1 MRLVPDTSVV
11 IDGRITSLIRQGDC
25 PDAEIIIPEA
35 VVAELESQANQGRE
49 IGFSGLA
56 ELQRLDRMAQEGLC
70 TVRFVG
76 SRPSLD
82 QVRLAAGGEIDAMI
96 REAAHEHDAT
106 FVTSDRVQSEVARAK
121 GLQVQY
127 LRPEIGEF
135 GPLGIDQF
143 FDEQT
148 LAVYLKEQVPP
159 YAKRGTIHDAR
170 FVKIRDQPSSEHE
183 LVALAQE
190 CLERAKRDP
199 DGFIEHESRGIT
211 ILQIGSM
218 RIAIARCPFVDG
230 MEITAVRPV
239 VDVTLDDYAGTDGL
253 TERLTGGRSGILI
266 AGAPGVGKTTLAQNC
281 ATFLMGNGVIVKTME
296 APRDM
301 QVPDLISQYTALD
314 GQMEATAE
322 MVMLLR
328 PDYVVY
334 DELRRTEDFRVFADM
349 RLAGVGMIG
358 VLHAENVHAALL
370 RFLSRVDFGTLSRVV
385 DTIVIVE
392 EGEIAHIYDLEFGLR
407 VPDSM
412 PGDGAVT
419 PVVAVVDAATGLT
432 ALEVFRYEGEI
443 VIMPLALPVPI
454 PERGGRPS
462 LEESAPER
470 APAAP
475 ADERGG
481 GRQIER
487 ELQREIGRFT
497 DGPVEVRML
506 SDTKAVVYIDDKD
519 VPAAIGKG
527 GKNVAAI
534 VNRIGVGID
543 IRARSEAAMPAPGG
557 AVADEELGEG
567 AIRIR
572 TDRRHLAIIAPDQCG
587 RIVDVFAG
595 KEYLFTATV
604 NENGEIHLA
613 RTSSIAQEMLKRFTA
628 GEAIRM
634 RPV

>member
-1 MRLVPDTSVV
+1 
-11 IDGRITSLIRQGDC
+11 
-25 PDAEIIIPEA
+25 
-35 VVAELESQANQGRE
+35 
-49 IGFSGLA
+49 
-56 ELQRLDRMAQEGLC
+56 
-70 TVRFVG
+70 
-76 SRPSLD
+76 
-82 QVRLAAGGEIDAMI
+82 
-96 REAAHEHDAT
+96 
-106 FVTSDRVQSEVARAK
+106 
-121 GLQVQY
+121 
-127 LRPEIGEF
+127 
-135 GPLGIDQF
+135 
-143 FDEQT
+143 
-148 LAVYLKEQVPP
+148 
-159 YAKRGTIHDAR
+159 
-170 FVKIRDQPSSEHE
+170 
-183 LVALAQE
+183 
-190 CLERAKRDP
+190 
-199 DGFIEHESRGIT
+199 
-211 ILQIGSM
+211 
-218 RIAIARCPFVDG
+218 
-230 MEITAVRPV
+230 ME
-239 VDVTLDDYAGTDGL
+239 
-253 TERLTGGRSGILI
+253 
-266 AGAPGVGKTTLAQNC
+266 
-281 ATFLMGNGVIVKTME
+281 NGVIVKTME

-314 GQMEATAE
+314 GRMEATAE

-419 PVVAVVDAATGLT
+419 PVVTVVDAATGLT
-432 ALEVFRYEGEI
+432 ALEVFRYDGEI
-443 VIMPLALPVPI
+443 VIMPLTLPMPL
-454 PERGGRPS
+454 PERGRPHP
-462 LEESAPER
+462 EPTPER

-475 ADERGG
+475 TDERAG

-543 IRARSEAAMPAPGG
+543 IRARSEAAAPAPAG
-557 AVADEELGEG
+557 ASADEELGDG

-572 TDRRHLAIIAPDQCG
+572 TDRRHLAIIAPDQSG

-628 GEAIRM
+628 GEVIRM

>member
-76 SRPSLD
+76 ARPSLD

-96 REAAHEHDAT
+96 RDAAHEHDAT

-121 GLQVQY
+121 GLMVQY

-148 LAVYLKEQVPP
+148 LAVYLKELVPP

-170 FVKIRDQPSSEHE
+170 FVRIRDQPSSEHE

-239 VDVTLDDYAGTDGL
+239 VDVTFHDYAGTDGL
-253 TERLTGGRSGILI
+253 TDRLIGGRSGILI

-281 ATFLMGNGVIVKTME
+281 ATFLMENGVIVKTME

-314 GQMEATAE
+314 GRMEATAE

-392 EGEIAHIYDLEFGLR
+392 EGEIAHIYDLEFDLR

-419 PVVAVVDAATGLT
+419 PVVTVVDAATGLT
-432 ALEVFRYEGEI
+432 GLEVFRYDGEI
-443 VIMPLALPVPI
+443 VIMPRTQPPPAL
-454 PERGGRPS
+454 ERPRPDQAA
-462 LEESAPER
+462 APER
-470 APAAP
+470 ALAVPG
-475 ADERGG
+475 DERGG
-481 GRQIER
+481 GRQVER

-497 DGPVEVRML
+497 DGPVEVRLL

-543 IRARSEAAMPAPGG
+543 IRARSETGAAPPGG
-557 AVADEELGEG
+557 IEEEQTDG

-572 TDRRHLAIIAPDQCG
+572 TDRRYLAIIAPDQSG

-613 RTSSIAQEMLKRFTA
+613 RTSSIAQEMVKRFTA

>member
-1 MRLVPDTSVV
+1 MRLVPDTSVI
-11 IDGRITSLIRQGDC
+11 IDGRISSLLEQGSC

-35 VVAELESQANQGRE
+35 VVAELESQANQARE

-56 ELQRLDRMAQEGLC
+56 ELQRLDAMSREGLC
-70 TVRFVG
+70 EVRFVG

-96 REAAHEHDAT
+96 REAAHEYDAI

-121 GLQVQY
+121 GLEVEY
-127 LRPEIGEF
+127 LRPEFGEF

-148 LAVYLKEQVPP
+148 LAVYLKELVPP
-159 YAKRGTIHDAR
+159 YAKRGTIRDSR
-170 FVKIRDQPSSEHE
+170 LVRIRDQPMSEHE
-183 LVALAQE
+183 LVGLAQE

-199 DGFIEHESRGIT
+199 DGFIEHESRGIS

-218 RIAIARCPFVDG
+218 RIAIARYPFVDG

-239 VDVTLDDYAGTDGL
+239 VDVSLDDYAGADGL
-253 TERLTGGRSGILI
+253 TERLSGRRSGILI

-281 ATFLMGNGVIVKTME
+281 AIFLMENGAIVKTME

-314 GQMEATAE
+314 GSMEATAE

-328 PDYVVY
+328 PDYVIY
-334 DELRRTEDFRVFADM
+334 DELHRTEDFRVFADM

-370 RFLSRVDFGTLSRVV
+370 RFLNRVDFGTLSRVI
-385 DTIVIVE
+385 DTIVLVE
-392 EGEIAHIYDLEFGLR
+392 EGRIAHICDLEFGLR
-407 VPDSM
+407 TPDSI

-419 PVVAVVDAATGLT
+419 PVVTVVDAATGSA
-432 ALEVFRYEGEI
+432 ALEVFRYDGEM
-443 VIMPLALPVPI
+443 VIMPLAPA
-454 PERGGRPS
+454 EH
-462 LEESAPER
+462 APER
-470 APAAP
+470 PRTRPEQMPELPAAVS
-475 ADERGG
+475 AEERGG

-497 DGPVEVRML
+497 DGPVEVKML

-527 GKNVAAI
+527 GKNVASI

-543 IRARSEAAMPAPGG
+543 IRSRSEAAEPAQP
-557 AVADEELGEG
+557 ADEEEIGDG
-567 AIRIR
+567 PIRIR
-572 TDRRHLAIIAPDQCG
+572 TDRRYLSIIAPDQSG

-604 NENGEIHLA
+604 NESGEIHLA
-613 RTSSIAQEMLKRFTA
+613 RTSSIAQEMLKRFTT
-628 GEAIRM
+628 GEVIRM

>member
-1 MRLVPDTSVV
+1 MRLVPDTSVI
-11 IDGRITSLIRQGDC
+11 IDGRITSLITQGDC
-25 PDAEIIIPEA
+25 PDAEVIIPEA

-56 ELQRLDRMAQEGLC
+56 ELQRLDRMAQDGLC

-76 SRPSLD
+76 VRPSLD

-96 REAAHEHDAT
+96 RAAAHEHDAI
-106 FVTSDRVQSEVARAK
+106 FVTSDRVQSEVGRAK

-148 LAVYLKEQVPP
+148 LAVYLKELVPP
-159 YAKRGTIHDAR
+159 YAKRGTIRNAR

-211 ILQIGSM
+211 VLQIGSM

-239 VDVTLDDYAGTDGL
+239 VDVTLDDYTGTDGL
-253 TERLTGGRSGILI
+253 TERLAGGRSGILI

-281 ATFLMGNGVIVKTME
+281 ATFLMENGVIVKTME

-314 GQMEATAE
+314 GRMEATAE

-370 RFLSRVDFGTLSRVV
+370 RFLSRVDFGTLPRVV

-407 VPDSM
+407 VPESI

-419 PVVAVVDAATGLT
+419 PVVTVVDAASGLP
-432 ALEVFRYEGEI
+432 ALEVFRYDGEI
-443 VIMPLALPVPI
+443 VIMPLSVPAA
-454 PERGGRPS
+454 
-462 LEESAPER
+462 APER
-470 APAAP
+470 ARTEPARERVPALS
-475 ADERGG
+475 ADERSG
-481 GRQIER
+481 GRQVER

-527 GKNVAAI
+527 GKNVASI

-543 IRARSEAAMPAPGG
+543 IRARSEEAAPAPSGP
-557 AVADEELGEG
+557 VEEIGEG

-572 TDRRHLAIIAPDQCG
+572 TDRRHLAIIAPDQSG

-613 RTSSIAQEMLKRFTA
+613 RNSTIAQEMLKRYTD
-628 GEAIRM
+628 GEDIRM

>member
-1 MRLVPDTSVV
+1 MRLVPDTSVI
-11 IDGRITSLIRQGDC
+11 IDGRITSLITQGDC
-25 PDAEIIIPEA
+25 PDAEVIIPEA

-56 ELQRLDRMAQEGLC
+56 ELQRLDRMAQDGLC

-76 SRPSLD
+76 VRPSLD

-96 REAAHEHDAT
+96 RAAAHEHDAI
-106 FVTSDRVQSEVARAK
+106 FVTSDRVQSEVGRAK

-148 LAVYLKEQVPP
+148 LAVFLKEQVPP
-159 YAKRGTIHDAR
+159 HAKRGTIRDAR
-170 FVKIRDQPSSEHE
+170 LTKIRDQPSSEHE
-183 LVALAQE
+183 LIALAQE

-239 VDVTLDDYAGTDGL
+239 VDVTLDDYSGTDGL
-253 TERLTGGRSGILI
+253 TERLAGGSRSGILI

-281 ATFLMGNGVIVKTME
+281 ATFLMENGVIVKTME

-301 QVPDLISQYTALD
+301 QVPDLISQYMALD
-314 GQMEATAE
+314 GRMEATAE
-322 MVMLLR
+322 MVMMLR

-370 RFLSRVDFGTLSRVV
+370 RFLSRVDFGTLPRVV
-385 DTIVIVE
+385 DTIVVVE

-407 VPDSM
+407 VPESI

-419 PVVAVVDAATGLT
+419 PIVTVVDAATGLA
-432 ALEVFRYEGEI
+432 ALEVFRYDGEL
-443 VIMPLALPVPI
+443 VIIPLSSSMP
-454 PERGGRPS
+454 
-462 LEESAPER
+462 APER
-470 APAAP
+470 ARPETGR
-475 ADERGG
+475 ERAQPLPGEDRAG
-481 GRQIER
+481 GRQVER

-543 IRARSEAAMPAPGG
+543 IRARSEEAPESSET
-557 AVADEELGEG
+557 VEEIGNG

-572 TDRRHLAIIAPDQCG
+572 TDRRHLAIIAPDQSG

-613 RTSSIAQEMLKRFTA
+613 RNSTIAQEMLKRYTD
-628 GEAIRM
+628 GEEIRM

>member
-1 MRLVPDTSVV
+1 MRLVPDTSVI
-11 IDGRITSLIRQGDC
+11 IDGRITSLITQGDC
-25 PDAEIIIPEA
+25 PDAEVIIPEA

-56 ELQRLDRMAQEGLC
+56 ELQRLDRMAQDGLC

-76 SRPSLD
+76 VRPSLD

-96 REAAHEHDAT
+96 RAAAHEHDAI
-106 FVTSDRVQSEVARAK
+106 FVTSDRVQSEVGRAK

-159 YAKRGTIHDAR
+159 HAKRGTIRDAR
-170 FVKIRDQPSSEHE
+170 LTKIRDQPSSEHE
-183 LVALAQE
+183 LIALAQE

-239 VDVTLDDYAGTDGL
+239 VDVTLNDYAGTDGL
-253 TERLTGGRSGILI
+253 TERLSSGSRAGILI

-281 ATFLMGNGVIVKTME
+281 ATFLMENGVIVKTME

-314 GQMEATAE
+314 GRMEATAE
-322 MVMLLR
+322 MVMMLR

-358 VLHAENVHAALL
+358 VLHAESVYAALL
-370 RFLSRVDFGTLSRVV
+370 RFLSRVDFGTLPRVV
-385 DTIVIVE
+385 DTIVVVE

-407 VPDSM
+407 VPESI

-419 PVVAVVDAATGLT
+419 PIVTVVDAATGLA
-432 ALEVFRYEGEI
+432 ALEVFRYDGEI
-443 VIMPLALPVPI
+443 VIIPLSSSTP
-454 PERGGRPS
+454 
-462 LEESAPER
+462 APER
-470 APAAP
+470 ARTRPETGRDRAP
-475 ADERGG
+475 PLSAEERAG
-481 GRQIER
+481 GRQVER

-506 SDTKAVVYIDDKD
+506 SETKAVVYIDDKD

-527 GKNVAAI
+527 GKNVASI

-543 IRARSEAAMPAPGG
+543 IRARSEEAPASSD
-557 AVADEELGEG
+557 AVEEIGDG

-572 TDRRHLAIIAPDQCG
+572 TDRRHLAIIAPDQSG

-613 RTSSIAQEMLKRFTA
+613 RNSTIAQEMLKRYTD
-628 GEAIRM
+628 GEEIRM

>member
-1 MRLVPDTSVV
+1 MRLVPDTSVI

-25 PDAEIIIPEA
+25 PDAEVIIPEA

-56 ELQRLDRMAQEGLC
+56 ELQRLDRMAGEGLC

-76 SRPSLD
+76 VRPSLD

-96 REAAHEHDAT
+96 RAAAHEHDAL

-135 GPLGIDQF
+135 SPLGIDQF
-143 FDEQT
+143 FDEET
-148 LAVYLKEQVPP
+148 LAVYLKEFVPP
-159 YAKRGTIHDAR
+159 YAKRGTIRDAR
-170 FVKIRDQPSSEHE
+170 FVKIRDQPTSEHE
-183 LVALAQE
+183 LIALAQE

-199 DGFIEHESRGIT
+199 HGFIEHESRGIT
-211 ILQIGSM
+211 VLQIGSM

-253 TERLTGGRSGILI
+253 TERLAGGRSGILI

-281 ATFLMGNGVIVKTME
+281 ATFLMENGVIVKTME

-314 GQMEATAE
+314 GRMEATAE

-328 PDYVVY
+328 PDFVVY

-370 RFLSRVDFGTLSRVV
+370 RFLSRVDFGTLPRVV

-407 VPDSM
+407 VPDSI
-412 PGDGAVT
+412 PGTGSVT
-419 PVVAVVDAATGLT
+419 PVVTVVDAATGLA
-432 ALEVFRYEGEI
+432 ALEIFRHDGEI
-443 VIMPLALPVPI
+443 VIIPFSAPVPE
-454 PERGGRPS
+454 PARSRVEPAQERP
-462 LEESAPER
+462 
-470 APAAP
+470 PAVATE
-475 ADERGG
+475 ERGG

-534 VNRIGVGID
+534 VNRVGVGID
-543 IRARSEAAMPAPGG
+543 IRARSEAATPAPAG
-557 AVADEELGEG
+557 AEEELGEG
-567 AIRIR
+567 GIRIR
-572 TDRRHLAIIAPDQCG
+572 TDRRNLAIIAPDQSG

-604 NENGEIHLA
+604 NESGEIHLA
-613 RTSSIAQEMLKRFTA
+613 RNSTIAQEMLKRYTD

>member
-1 MRLVPDTSVV
+1 MRLVPDTSVI
-11 IDGRITSLIRQGDC
+11 IDGRITSIIRQGDC

-56 ELQRLDRMAQEGLC
+56 ELQRLDRMVQDGLC

-76 SRPSLD
+76 ARPSLD

-148 LAVYLKEQVPP
+148 LGVYLKELVPP
-159 YAKRGTIHDAR
+159 YAKRGTIRDAR

-183 LVALAQE
+183 LIGLAQE
-190 CLERAKRDP
+190 CLERAKRAP

-253 TERLTGGRSGILI
+253 TERLAGGRSGILI

-281 ATFLMGNGVIVKTME
+281 AIFLMENGVIVKTME

-314 GQMEATAE
+314 GRMEATAE

-407 VPDSM
+407 VPDSI
-412 PGDGAVT
+412 PGDGVVT
-419 PVVAVVDAATGLT
+419 PVVTVVDAATGAT
-432 ALEVFRYEGEI
+432 ALEIFRYDGEI
-443 VIMPLALPVPI
+443 VIMPLTLPAPALERVRPP
-454 PERGGRPS
+454 PEP
-462 LEESAPER
+462 APER

-475 ADERGG
+475 VDERGG

-487 ELQREIGRFT
+487 DLQREIGRFT

-506 SDTKAVVYIDDKD
+506 TDTKAVVYIDDKD

-543 IRARSEAAMPAPGG
+543 IRARTEAAAPVG
-557 AVADEELGEG
+557 AEEELGDG

-572 TDRRHLAIIAPDQCG
+572 TDRRHLAIIAPEQSG

-628 GEAIRM
+628 GEVIRM

>member
-1 MRLVPDTSVV
+1 MRLVPDTSVI
-11 IDGRITSLIRQGDC
+11 IDGRITSLITQGDC
-25 PDAEIIIPEA
+25 PDAEVIIPEA

-56 ELQRLDRMAQEGLC
+56 ELQRLDRMAQDGLC

-76 SRPSLD
+76 VRPSLD

-96 REAAHEHDAT
+96 RAAAHEHDAI
-106 FVTSDRVQSEVARAK
+106 FVTSDRVQSEVGRAK

-159 YAKRGTIHDAR
+159 HAKRGTIRDAR
-170 FVKIRDQPSSEHE
+170 LTKIRDQPSSEHE
-183 LVALAQE
+183 LIALAQE

-218 RIAIARCPFVDG
+218 RIAIARPPFVDG

-239 VDVTLDDYAGTDGL
+239 VDVTLSDYAGTDGL
-253 TERLTGGRSGILI
+253 TERLAGGGKSGILI

-281 ATFLMGNGVIVKTME
+281 ATFLMENGVIVKTME

-314 GQMEATAE
+314 GRMEATAE
-322 MVMLLR
+322 MVMMLR

-358 VLHAENVHAALL
+358 VLHAESVHAALL
-370 RFLSRVDFGTLSRVV
+370 RFLSRVDFGTLPRVV
-385 DTIVIVE
+385 DTIVVVE
-392 EGEIAHIYDLEFGLR
+392 EGEIAHIYDLAFGLR
-407 VPDSM
+407 VPESI

-419 PVVAVVDAATGLT
+419 PIVTVVDAATGLG
-432 ALEVFRYEGEI
+432 ALEVFRYDGEI
-443 VIMPLALPVPI
+443 VIIPLSSPVP
-454 PERGGRPS
+454 
-462 LEESAPER
+462 APER
-470 APAAP
+470 ARTRPETGRDRAQPLPAE
-475 ADERGG
+475 ERAG
-481 GRQIER
+481 GRQVER

-506 SDTKAVVYIDDKD
+506 SETKAVVYIDDKD

-527 GKNVAAI
+527 GKNVASI

-543 IRARSEAAMPAPGG
+543 IRARSEEALASSE
-557 AVADEELGEG
+557 AVEEIGDG

-572 TDRRHLAIIAPDQCG
+572 TDRRHLAIIAPDQSG

-613 RTSSIAQEMLKRFTA
+613 RNSTIAQEMLKRYTD
-628 GEAIRM
+628 GEEIRM

>member
-1 MRLVPDTSVV
+1 MRLVPDTSVI
-11 IDGRITSLIRQGDC
+11 IDGRITSLISQGDC

-49 IGFSGLA
+49 VGFSGLA
-56 ELQRLDRMAQEGLC
+56 ELQRLDRMAADGLC
-70 TVRFVG
+70 TVQFVG
-76 SRPSLD
+76 VRPSLD

-96 REAAHEHDAT
+96 RESAHEYDAI

-121 GLQVQY
+121 GLQVEY

-135 GPLGIDQF
+135 SPLGIDQF

-148 LAVYLKEQVPP
+148 LAVYLKELVPP
-159 YAKRGTIHDAR
+159 YAKRGTIHDAQ
-170 FVKIRDQPSSEHE
+170 FVKIRDQPSTEHE

-230 MEITAVRPV
+230 MEITAVRPI

-253 TERLTGGRSGILI
+253 TERLSAGRSGILI

-281 ATFLMGNGVIVKTME
+281 ATLLSEHGFIIKTME

-314 GQMEATAE
+314 GRMEATAE

-358 VLHAENVHAALL
+358 VLHAENIQAALL
-370 RFLSRVDFGTLSRVV
+370 RFLNRVDFGTLPRVV

-392 EGEIAHIYDLEFGLR
+392 EGEIAHIYDLEFELG
-407 VPDSM
+407 VPVSI

-419 PVVAVVDAATGLT
+419 PVVTVVDAATGFA
-432 ALEVFRYEGEI
+432 ALEVFRYHGEI
-443 VIMPLALPVPI
+443 VIMPISPSVPI
-454 PERGGRPS
+454 PARPRMR
-462 LEESAPER
+462 EEPVPEQAPVPATGEAR
-470 APAAP
+470 A
-475 ADERGG
+475 G

-543 IRARSEAAMPAPGG
+543 IRARSESTAPAATEGE
-557 AVADEELGEG
+557 VGEG
-567 AIRIR
+567 GVRIR
-572 TDRRHLAIIAPDQCG
+572 TDRKTLAIIAPDQKG

-613 RTSSIAQEMLKRFTA
+613 RNSTIAQEMQKRFTA
-628 GEAIRM
+628 GEVIRM

>member
-1 MRLVPDTSVV
+1 MRLVPDTSVI

-56 ELQRLDRMAQEGLC
+56 ELQRLDRMVQEGLC
-70 TVRFVG
+70 TVQFVG
-76 SRPSLD
+76 ARPSLD

-96 REAAHEHDAT
+96 REAAHEYDAT
-106 FVTSDRVQSEVARAK
+106 FLTSDRVQSEVARAK

-148 LAVYLKEQVPP
+148 LAVYLKELVPP
-159 YAKRGTIHDAR
+159 YAKRGTIRDAR
-170 FVKIRDQPSSEHE
+170 FVRIRDQPASEHE

-239 VDVTLDDYAGTDGL
+239 VDVSLDDYAGTDGL
-253 TERLTGGRSGILI
+253 TERLTRRRSGILI

-281 ATFLMGNGVIVKTME
+281 AIFLSENGVIVKTME

-314 GQMEATAE
+314 GRMEATAE

-370 RFLSRVDFGTLSRVV
+370 RFLGRVDFGTLPRVV
-385 DTIVIVE
+385 DTIVVVE

-407 VPDSM
+407 VPDSI

-419 PVVAVVDAATGLT
+419 PVVTVVDAATGLP
-432 ALEVFRYEGEI
+432 ALEVFRYDGEI
-443 VIMPLALPVPI
+443 VIMPPAQPGPR
-454 PERGGRPS
+454 PERVLPRP
-462 LEESAPER
+462 EPEQAR
-470 APAAP
+470 ATAIS
-475 ADERGG
+475 DDRNG

-543 IRARSEAAMPAPGG
+543 IRARSEAAIPAG
-557 AVADEELGEG
+557 ADEEIGDG

-572 TDRRHLAIIAPDQCG
+572 TDRRHLAIIAPEQSG

-628 GEAIRM
+628 GEVIRM

>member
-1 MRLVPDTSVV
+1 MRLVPDTSVI

-56 ELQRLDRMAQEGLC
+56 ELQRLDRMVQEGLC

-76 SRPSLD
+76 ARPSFD

-96 REAAHEHDAT
+96 REAAHEYDAT
-106 FVTSDRVQSEVARAK
+106 FLTSDRVQSEVARAK

-127 LRPEIGEF
+127 LRPEIGEL

-148 LAVYLKEQVPP
+148 LAVYLKELVPP
-159 YAKRGTIHDAR
+159 YAKRGTIRDAR
-170 FVKIRDQPSSEHE
+170 FVRIRDQPASEHE

-190 CLERAKRDP
+190 CMERAKRDP

-239 VDVTLDDYAGTDGL
+239 VDVTLEDYAGTDGL
-253 TERLTGGRSGILI
+253 TERLTRSRSGILI

-281 ATFLMGNGVIVKTME
+281 AIFLSENGVIVKTME

-314 GQMEATAE
+314 GRMEATAE

-370 RFLSRVDFGTLSRVV
+370 RFLGRVDFGTLPRVV
-385 DTIVIVE
+385 DTIVVVE
-392 EGEIAHIYDLEFGLR
+392 EGEIAYIYDLEFGLR
-407 VPDSM
+407 VPDSI

-419 PVVAVVDAATGLT
+419 PVVTVVDAATGLP
-432 ALEVFRYEGEI
+432 ALEVFRYDGEI
-443 VIMPLALPVPI
+443 VIMPPAQPAPR
-454 PERGGRPS
+454 PERVQPRP
-462 LEESAPER
+462 EPEQIR
-470 APAAP
+470 ATAIS
-475 ADERGG
+475 DDRNG

-543 IRARSEAAMPAPGG
+543 IRARSEAAAPAG
-557 AVADEELGEG
+557 AEEEIGDG

-572 TDRRHLAIIAPDQCG
+572 TDRRHLAIIAPEQSG

-628 GEAIRM
+628 GEVIRM

>member
-1 MRLVPDTSVV
+1 MRLVPDTSVI
-11 IDGRITSLIRQGDC
+11 IDGRITFLIRQGDC
-25 PDAEIIIPEA
+25 PDAEVIIPEA

-76 SRPSLD
+76 ARPSLD

-127 LRPEIGEF
+127 LRPEIGEL

-148 LAVYLKEQVPP
+148 LAVYLKELVPP
-159 YAKRGTIHDAR
+159 HAKRGTIRDAR
-170 FVKIRDQPSSEHE
+170 FVKIRDQPSSEYE
-183 LVALAQE
+183 LIALAQE

-239 VDVTLDDYAGTDGL
+239 VDVGLDDYSGTDGL
-253 TERLTGGRSGILI
+253 TQRLARGRSGILI

-281 ATFLMGNGVIVKTME
+281 ATFLMENGVIVKTME

-314 GQMEATAE
+314 GRMEATAE

-358 VLHAENVHAALL
+358 VLHAEDVHAALL

-407 VPDSM
+407 VPDSI
-412 PGDGAVT
+412 PCNGAVT
-419 PVVAVVDAATGLT
+419 PVVTVVDAATGLT
-432 ALEVFRYEGEI
+432 ALEVFRYDGEI
-443 VIMPLALPVPI
+443 VIMPLSLPESALERVPSRAE
-454 PERGGRPS
+454 P
-462 LEESAPER
+462 APER
-470 APAAP
+470 APAPP
-475 ADERGG
+475 ADEWNG

-543 IRARSEAAMPAPGG
+543 IRARSESAAPSG
-557 AVADEELGEG
+557 VEEELGDG

-572 TDRRHLAIIAPDQCG
+572 TDRRHLAIIAPEQSG

-628 GEAIRM
+628 GEVIRM

>member
-1 MRLVPDTSVV
+1 MRLVPDTSVI
-11 IDGRITSLIRQGDC
+11 IDGRITSLITQGDC
-25 PDAEIIIPEA
+25 PDAEVIIPEA
-35 VVAELESQANQGRE
+35 VVAELESQANRGRE

-56 ELQRLDRMAQEGLC
+56 ELQRLDRMAQDGLC

-76 SRPSLD
+76 VRPSFD

-96 REAAHEHDAT
+96 RAAAHEHDAI
-106 FVTSDRVQSEVARAK
+106 FVTSDRVQSEVGRAK

-135 GPLGIDQF
+135 SPLGIDQF

-159 YAKRGTIHDAR
+159 YAKRGTIRDAR
-170 FVKIRDQPSSEHE
+170 LMKIRDQPSNEHE
-183 LVALAQE
+183 LTALAQE

-218 RIAIARCPFVDG
+218 RIAIARRPFVDG

-239 VDVTLDDYAGTDGL
+239 VDVTLNDYSGTDGL
-253 TERLTGGRSGILI
+253 MERLAGGSRSGILI

-281 ATFLMGNGVIVKTME
+281 ATFLMENGVIVKTME

-314 GQMEATAE
+314 GRMEATAE
-322 MVMLLR
+322 MVMMLR

-358 VLHAENVHAALL
+358 VLHAEDVHAALL
-370 RFLSRVDFGTLSRVV
+370 RFLSRVDFGTLPRVV
-385 DTIVIVE
+385 DTIVVVE

-407 VPDSM
+407 VPESI
-412 PGDGAVT
+412 PADGAVT
-419 PVVAVVDAATGLT
+419 PIVTVVDAATGRA
-432 ALEVFRYEGEI
+432 ALEVFRYDGEI
-443 VIMPLALPVPI
+443 VIIPLSVSTP
-454 PERGGRPS
+454 
-462 LEESAPER
+462 APER
-470 APAAP
+470 ARARTETAR
-475 ADERGG
+475 ERAQPLPSEERDG
-481 GRQIER
+481 GRQVER

-497 DGPVEVRML
+497 DGLVEVRML

-527 GKNVAAI
+527 GKNVASI

-543 IRARSEAAMPAPGG
+543 IRARSEEVPAPSE
-557 AVADEELGEG
+557 AVEEIGDG

-572 TDRRHLAIIAPDQCG
+572 TDRRHLAIIAPDQSG

-613 RTSSIAQEMLKRFTA
+613 RNSTIAQEMLKRYTD
-628 GEAIRM
+628 GEEIRM

>member
-1 MRLVPDTSVV
+1 MRLVPDTSVI
-11 IDGRITSLIRQGDC
+11 IDGRITSIISQGDC

-49 IGFSGLA
+49 VGFSGLA
-56 ELQRLDRMAQEGLC
+56 ELQRLDRMAADGLC

-76 SRPSLD
+76 VRPSLD

-96 REAAHEHDAT
+96 RGAAHEYDAI

-121 GLQVQY
+121 GIQVEY

-135 GPLGIDQF
+135 SPLGIDQF

-148 LAVYLKEQVPP
+148 LAVYLKELVPP
-159 YAKRGTIHDAR
+159 YAKRGTIRDSR

-230 MEITAVRPV
+230 MEITAVRPI

-253 TERLTGGRSGILI
+253 TERLAGGRSGILI

-281 ATFLMGNGVIVKTME
+281 ATFLSEHGSIVKTME

-314 GQMEATAE
+314 GRMEATAE

-358 VLHAENVHAALL
+358 VLHAENIHAALL
-370 RFLSRVDFGTLSRVV
+370 RFLNRVDFGTLPRVV

-392 EGEIAHIYDLEFGLR
+392 EGEIAHIYDLEFELG
-407 VPDSM
+407 VPVSI

-419 PVVAVVDAATGLT
+419 PVVTVVDAATGLA
-432 ALEVFRYEGEI
+432 ALEVFRFHGEI
-443 VIMPLALPVPI
+443 VIMPLSPSVSAPARPRIQEEPV
-454 PERGGRPS
+454 
-462 LEESAPER
+462 PER
-470 APAAP
+470 AQAVA
-475 ADERGG
+475 ADEERAG

-543 IRARSEAAMPAPGG
+543 IRARSETAAPAATEGE
-557 AVADEELGEG
+557 AGEG
-567 AIRIR
+567 GVRLR
-572 TDRRHLAIIAPDQCG
+572 TDRKTLAIIAPDQKG

-613 RTSSIAQEMLKRFTA
+613 RNSTIAQEMQKRFTA
-628 GEAIRM
+628 GEVIRM

>member
-1 MRLVPDTSVV
+1 MRLVPDTSVI
-11 IDGRITSLIRQGDC
+11 IDGRITSLITQGDC
-25 PDAEIIIPEA
+25 PDAEVIIPEA

-56 ELQRLDRMAQEGLC
+56 ELQRLDRMAQDGLC

-76 SRPSLD
+76 VRPSLD

-96 REAAHEHDAT
+96 RAAAHEHDAI
-106 FVTSDRVQSEVARAK
+106 FVTSDRVQSEVGRAK

-135 GPLGIDQF
+135 SPLGIDQF

-159 YAKRGTIHDAR
+159 HAKRGTIRDAR
-170 FVKIRDQPSSEHE
+170 LTKIRDQPSSEHE
-183 LVALAQE
+183 LMALAQE

-239 VDVTLDDYAGTDGL
+239 VDVTLNDYSGTDGL
-253 TERLTGGRSGILI
+253 TERLSGGSRSGILI

-281 ATFLMGNGVIVKTME
+281 ATFLMENGVIVKTME

-314 GQMEATAE
+314 GRMEATAE
-322 MVMLLR
+322 MVMMLR

-370 RFLSRVDFGTLSRVV
+370 RFLSRVDFGTLPRVV
-385 DTIVIVE
+385 DTIVVVE

-407 VPDSM
+407 VPESI

-419 PVVAVVDAATGLT
+419 PIVTVVDAATGLA
-432 ALEVFRYEGEI
+432 ALEVFRYDGEI
-443 VIMPLALPVPI
+443 VIIPLSTSI
-454 PERGGRPS
+454 P
-462 LEESAPER
+462 APER
-470 APAAP
+470 ARTRPETARERAVQPIPAE
-475 ADERGG
+475 ERAG
-481 GRQIER
+481 GRQVER

-527 GKNVAAI
+527 GKNVASI

-543 IRARSEAAMPAPGG
+543 IRARSEEAPASSE
-557 AVADEELGEG
+557 AVEEIGDG

-572 TDRRHLAIIAPDQCG
+572 TDRRHLAIIAPDQSG

-613 RTSSIAQEMLKRFTA
+613 RNSTIAQEMLKRYTD
-628 GEAIRM
+628 GDEIRM

>member
-1 MRLVPDTSVV
+1 MRLVPDTSVI
-11 IDGRITSLIRQGDC
+11 IDGRITSLITQGDC
-25 PDAEIIIPEA
+25 PDAEVIIPEA

-56 ELQRLDRMAQEGLC
+56 ELQRLDRMARDGLC

-76 SRPSLD
+76 VRPSLD

-96 REAAHEHDAT
+96 REAAHEYDAT
-106 FVTSDRVQSEVARAK
+106 FVTSDRVQSEVGRAK

-159 YAKRGTIHDAR
+159 HAKRGTIRDAR
-170 FVKIRDQPSSEHE
+170 LTKIRDQPSSEHE
-183 LVALAQE
+183 LNAIAQE

-239 VDVTLDDYAGTDGL
+239 VDVTLDDYSGTDGL
-253 TERLTGGRSGILI
+253 TERLSGGRRSGILI
-266 AGAPGVGKTTLAQNC
+266 VGAPGVGKTTLAQNC
-281 ATFLMGNGVIVKTME
+281 ATFLMENGVIVKTME

-314 GQMEATAE
+314 GRMEATAE

-328 PDYVVY
+328 PDFVVY

-370 RFLSRVDFGTLSRVV
+370 RFLSRVDFGTLPRVV

-407 VPDSM
+407 VPASI
-412 PGDGAVT
+412 PVDGTVT
-419 PVVAVVDAATGLT
+419 PIVTVVDAATGLA
-432 ALEVFRYEGEI
+432 ALEVFRYDGEI
-443 VIMPLALPVPI
+443 VIIPLDAPKPAHDQERTRPENVRERAQPI
-454 PERGGRPS
+454 PE
-462 LEESAPER
+462 EER
-470 APAAP
+470 A
-475 ADERGG
+475 G
-481 GRQIER
+481 GRQVER

-527 GKNVAAI
+527 GKNVASI

-543 IRARSEAAMPAPGG
+543 IRARSEEAPGPSD
-557 AVADEELGEG
+557 AVEEIGDG

-572 TDRRHLAIIAPDQCG
+572 TDRRHLAIIAPDQSG

-613 RTSSIAQEMLKRFTA
+613 RNSTIAQEMLKRYTD
-628 GEAIRM
+628 GEEIRM

>member
-1 MRLVPDTSVV
+1 MKLVPDTSVI
-11 IDGRITSLIRQGDC
+11 IDGRITSLIKKGEY

-56 ELQRLDRMAQEGLC
+56 ELQQLCRMATEKMC
-70 TVRFVG
+70 SIHFVG
-76 SRPSLD
+76 DRPSFD

-96 REAAHEHDAT
+96 RAVAIENQAV

-121 GLQVQY
+121 GLEVQY

-135 GPLGIDQF
+135 APLAIDQF
-143 FDEQT
+143 FDEHT
-148 LAVYLKEQVPP
+148 LAVYLKENVSP
-159 YAKRGTIHDAR
+159 YARRGSIQDAR
-170 FVKIRDQPSSEHE
+170 LVRIREQPSSEYE
-183 LVALAQE
+183 LVGLAQE
-190 CLERAKRDP
+190 ILERAKRSP

-211 ILQIGSM
+211 IVQIGSM
-218 RIAIARCPFVDG
+218 RIAIARSPFVDG

-239 VDVTLDDYAGTDGL
+239 VDISLDDYDRSDVLKG
-253 TERLTGGRSGILI
+253 RLTGRKVGVLI
-266 AGAPGVGKTTLAQNC
+266 AGMPGAGKTTLAQNC
-281 ATFLMGNGVIVKTME
+281 ATFLSDSGVITKTME

-314 GQMEATAE
+314 GSMEATAE

-358 VLHAENVHAALL
+358 VLHAENIHAVLL
-370 RFLSRVDFGTLSRVV
+370 RFLNRLDFGTLSRVI

-392 EGEIAHIYDLEFGLR
+392 EGEARQVYDLEFGLR
-407 VPDSM
+407 APESI
-412 PGDGAVT
+412 PSDGVVM
-419 PVVAVVDAATGLT
+419 PVVTVIDADTRVR
-432 ALEVFRYEGEI
+432 ALEVFRYDGE
-443 VIMPLALPVPI
+443 VMIMPLA
-454 PERGGRPS
+454 EASAPS
-462 LEESAPER
+462 LRTAGPVEPE
-470 APAAP
+470 
-475 ADERGG
+475 
-481 GRQIER
+481 IER
-487 ELQREIGRFT
+487 EHGDSGERNGWRNVERDIQREIGRYT
-497 DGPVEVRML
+497 DGVVEVRML
-506 SDTKAVVYIDDKD
+506 SETKALVYIDDKD

-527 GKNVAAI
+527 GKNVASI
-534 VNRIGVGID
+534 VNRVGVGID
-543 IRARSEAAMPAPGG
+543 IRPRSESAPQPAQ
-557 AVADEELGEG
+557 VIDEEVSEG
-567 AIRIR
+567 GIRIR
-572 TDRRHLAIIAPDQCG
+572 TDRKYLAIIVPDQSG

-613 RTSSIAQEMLKRFTA
+613 RNSTIAQEMQKRYSN
-628 GEAIRM
+628 GETIRM

>member
-1 MRLVPDTSVV
+1 MRLVPDTSVI
-11 IDGRITSLIRQGDC
+11 IDGRITSLIKQGDC
-25 PDAEIIIPEA
+25 LDAEVIIPEA

-56 ELQRLDRMAQEGLC
+56 ELQRLDRMAQDGLC

-76 SRPSLD
+76 VRPSLD

-96 REAAHEHDAT
+96 REAAHEHDAI

-148 LAVYLKEQVPP
+148 LAVYLKESVPP
-159 YAKRGTIHDAR
+159 YAKRGTIRDAR
-170 FVKIRDQPSSEHE
+170 LVKIRDQPSSEHE

-199 DGFIEHESRGIT
+199 DGFIEYESRGIT

-253 TERLTGGRSGILI
+253 TERLAGGRSGILI

-281 ATFLMGNGVIVKTME
+281 ATFLMENGVIVKTME
-296 APRDM
+296 ALRDM

-314 GQMEATAE
+314 GRMEATAE

-370 RFLSRVDFGTLSRVV
+370 RFLSRVDFGTLPRVV

-407 VPDSM
+407 VPESI
-412 PGDGAVT
+412 PGDGVVT
-419 PVVAVVDAATGLT
+419 PIVTVVDAASGLA
-432 ALEVFRYEGEI
+432 ALEVFRYEGEL
-443 VIMPLALPVPI
+443 VIMPLSVPVSA
-454 PERGGRPS
+454 PERACARTEP
-462 LEESAPER
+462 AARER

-475 ADERGG
+475 TEERSG

-497 DGPVEVRML
+497 DGPVEVRTL

-527 GKNVAAI
+527 GKNVASI
-534 VNRIGVGID
+534 VNRIGIGID
-543 IRARSEAAMPAPGG
+543 IRARSEEAAPAPSG
-557 AVADEELGEG
+557 AVEEIGDG

-572 TDRRHLAIIAPDQCG
+572 TDRRHLAIIAPDQSG

-613 RTSSIAQEMLKRFTA
+613 RNSTIAQEMLKRFTD
-628 GEAIRM
+628 GEDIRM

>member
-1 MRLVPDTSVV
+1 MRIVPDTSVI
-11 IDGRITSLIRQGDC
+11 IDGRITSLIGQGDC

-56 ELQRLDRMAQEGLC
+56 ELQRLDRMAQDGLC

-76 SRPSLD
+76 VRPSLD
-82 QVRLAAGGEIDAMI
+82 QVRLASGGEIDAMI
-96 REAAHEHDAT
+96 RDAAHEYDAT

-121 GLQVQY
+121 GLMVEY

-148 LAVYLKEQVPP
+148 LAVYLKELVPP
-159 YAKRGTIHDAR
+159 YAKRGTIRDAR
-170 FVKIRDQPSSEHE
+170 LVQIRDAPLSEHE
-183 LVALAQE
+183 LAAIAQE

-218 RIAIARCPFVDG
+218 RIAVARYPFVDG

-239 VDVTLDDYAGTDGL
+239 VDVTLEDYTGTDGL
-253 TERLTGGRSGILI
+253 TDRLIEGPSGILI

-281 ATFLMGNGVIVKTME
+281 ATFLSEHGVIVKTME

-314 GQMEATAE
+314 GRMEATAE
-322 MVMLLR
+322 MVMMLR

-358 VLHAENVHAALL
+358 VLHAENVHAALR
-370 RFLSRVDFGTLSRVV
+370 RFLNRVDFGTLSRVV
-385 DTIVIVE
+385 DTIVIIE
-392 EGEIAHIYDLEFGLR
+392 DGEIRYIYDLEFGLR
-407 VPDSM
+407 VPESI
-412 PGDGAVT
+412 PGDGAVM
-419 PVVAVVDAATGLT
+419 PVVTVTDTATGST
-432 ALEVFRYEGEI
+432 ALEVFRYDGEI
-443 VIMPLALPVPI
+443 MIMPLGSPEPSPHPVRERAEAS
-454 PERGGRPS
+454 PERPAPS
-462 LEESAPER
+462 PTE
-470 APAAP
+470 
-475 ADERGG
+475 ERGG
-481 GRQIER
+481 GRAIER
-487 ELQREIGRFT
+487 DIQREIGRFT
-497 DGPVEVRML
+497 DGLVEVKML

-534 VNRIGVGID
+534 VNRLGVGID
-543 IRARSEAAMPAPGG
+543 IRARSEAVGQVHAG
-557 AVADEELGEG
+557 AEEELGDG

-572 TDRRHLAIIAPDQCG
+572 TDRRHLAIIAPDQSG

-604 NENGEIHLA
+604 NESGEIHLA
-613 RTSSIAQEMLKRFTA
+613 RTSSIAQEMLNRFTA
-628 GEAIRM
+628 GEVIRM